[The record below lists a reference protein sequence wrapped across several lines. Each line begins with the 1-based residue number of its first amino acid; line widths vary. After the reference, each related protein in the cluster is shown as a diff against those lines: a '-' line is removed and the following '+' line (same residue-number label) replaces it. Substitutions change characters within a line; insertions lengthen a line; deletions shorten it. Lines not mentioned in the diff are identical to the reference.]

1 MVRLMSQASAD
12 DQPTPLHSSNK
23 LLRVLVVDD
32 LPDAAAGLARLLKL
46 LDCDVET
53 AHDGPAAIAKAQ
65 AFSPDIVL
73 LDIGLPGMDGY
84 GVAKE
89 LRSRACASAALIVAV
104 SGYGHQAARDQ
115 AIAAGCNQHVLKPIG
130 ITELEAI
137 LAQRRKES
145 V

>member
-1 MVRLMSQASAD
+1 MSQASAG
-12 DQPTPLHSSNK
+12 DQSTPPSNQ

-46 LDCDVET
+46 LNCEVET

-89 LRSRACASAALIVAV
+89 LRSHACSSAALIVAV

-115 AIAAGCNQHVLKPIG
+115 AISAGCNRHLLKPIG
-130 ITELEAI
+130 VAELEAI
-137 LAQRRKES
+137 LAERRKES
-145 V
+145 A